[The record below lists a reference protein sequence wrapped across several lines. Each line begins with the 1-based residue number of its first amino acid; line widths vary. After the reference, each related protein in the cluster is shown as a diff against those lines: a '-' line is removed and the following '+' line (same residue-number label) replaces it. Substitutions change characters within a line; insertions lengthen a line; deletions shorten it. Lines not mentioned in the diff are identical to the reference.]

1 MNKSQLIEELSKRVG
16 NDKEEIRYILE
27 ELNNIIL
34 EKTRAGEKVCI
45 QGFGVYTPR
54 LQTSR
59 LARNPKSGETLMLIP
74 RTIVH
79 FKCAPNLLKEINNKK
94 VKGRLHRESD
104 LFVIPLMTYQRQHS
118 YNLHQYLS
126 SIFHASAYL
135 FHGVRPR
142 LDIIFQFYIAIDRP
156 FSLVLINKSTSFQ
169 RHLPPLSH
177 TLIVFG
183 WSPVVGPV
191 LSFQVDTIDPIMILS

>member
-1 MNKSQLIEELSKRVG
+1 MSNYKVNRSVTFYANSLCITPKYLTMVVKEVSGKSAKDWKRVG

-79 FKCAPNLLKEINNKK
+79 FKCAPNLLKEINK
-94 VKGRLHRESD
+94 
-104 LFVIPLMTYQRQHS
+104 
-118 YNLHQYLS
+118 
-126 SIFHASAYL
+126 
-135 FHGVRPR
+135 
-142 LDIIFQFYIAIDRP
+142 
-156 FSLVLINKSTSFQ
+156 
-169 RHLPPLSH
+169 
-177 TLIVFG
+177 
-183 WSPVVGPV
+183 
-191 LSFQVDTIDPIMILS
+191 

>member
-74 RTIVH
+74 RTIQEP
-79 FKCAPNLLKEINNKK
+79 ALSLY
-94 VKGRLHRESD
+94 L
-104 LFVIPLMTYQRQHS
+104 LMTYQRQHS
-118 YNLHQYLS
+118 IIYINICRAYFTQVPTSFTESDQGLISYSS
-126 SIFHASAYL
+126 SIS
-135 FHGVRPR
+135 
-142 LDIIFQFYIAIDRP
+142 Q
-156 FSLVLINKSTSFQ
+156 
-169 RHLPPLSH
+169 
-177 TLIVFG
+177 
-183 WSPVVGPV
+183 
-191 LSFQVDTIDPIMILS
+191 

>member
-1 MNKSQLIEELSKRVG
+1 MFLKTFTECP
-16 NDKEEIRYILE
+16 YILE

-79 FKCAPNLLKEINNKK
+79 FKCAPNLLKEINK
-94 VKGRLHRESD
+94 
-104 LFVIPLMTYQRQHS
+104 
-118 YNLHQYLS
+118 
-126 SIFHASAYL
+126 
-135 FHGVRPR
+135 
-142 LDIIFQFYIAIDRP
+142 
-156 FSLVLINKSTSFQ
+156 
-169 RHLPPLSH
+169 
-177 TLIVFG
+177 
-183 WSPVVGPV
+183 
-191 LSFQVDTIDPIMILS
+191 

>member
-59 LARNPKSGETLMLIP
+59 LARTRNAERLMLIP

-79 FKCAPNLLKEINNKK
+79 LSA
-94 VKGRLHRESD
+94 
-104 LFVIPLMTYQRQHS
+104 
-118 YNLHQYLS
+118 HQ
-126 SIFHASAYL
+126 IC
-135 FHGVRPR
+135 
-142 LDIIFQFYIAIDRP
+142 
-156 FSLVLINKSTSFQ
+156 
-169 RHLPPLSH
+169 
-177 TLIVFG
+177 
-183 WSPVVGPV
+183 
-191 LSFQVDTIDPIMILS
+191 

>member
-59 LARNPKSGETLMLIP
+59 LARNLKSGETLMLIP

-79 FKCAPNLLKEINNKK
+79 FKCAPNLVPPKEASQRGLVRELRLLNN
-94 VKGRLHRESD
+94 L
-104 LFVIPLMTYQRQHS
+104 
-118 YNLHQYLS
+118 
-126 SIFHASAYL
+126 
-135 FHGVRPR
+135 
-142 LDIIFQFYIAIDRP
+142 LDIQ
-156 FSLVLINKSTSFQ
+156 
-169 RHLPPLSH
+169 
-177 TLIVFG
+177 G
-183 WSPVVGPV
+183 GVGE
-191 LSFQVDTIDPIMILS
+191 